1 MADDNLNEVLETK
14 LDLADEG
21 DEIEEDEE
29 EDEEEEEAPELV
41 REPSTP
47 AVERILRDIAQL
59 SPAEMKEVEKNLKVI
74 IREHTKNKWY
84 THWCFA
90 RDKWKGCEDPRK
102 KQPPQ
107 KFAKTDGELGPDV
120 PTYPQWR
127 DWNDPACAT
136 YKGDRYSVVDGVLV
150 RKGK

>member
-1 MADDNLNEVLETK
+1 MADDNLDKVLETK

-21 DEIEEDEE
+21 DEIEAEDE
-29 EDEEEEEAPELV
+29 EDEEDDDPPELV

-47 AVERILRDIAQL
+47 AVERILRDFAQL
-59 SPAEMKEVEKNLKVI
+59 SPAEMKEVEKNIKVI
-74 IREHTKNKWY
+74 IRAQTKNKHY
-84 THWCFA
+84 INWCFA

-107 KFAKTDGELGPDV
+107 KFAQKDGELGPDV
-120 PTYPQWR
+120 PTSGQWHA
-127 DWNDPACAT
+127 WNDPSFER
-136 YKGDRYSVVDGVLV
+136 YIGDRWSVVDGVLT